1 MEATPEDPV
10 DAIAA
15 AWKRELPDVPVHSIG
30 IVTRVW
36 HVAKLLGDDRAR
48 LLRDHHADTATLDLL
63 STLRRH
69 GKPYRMTTRELAA
82 ASLITAGADYPTRGS
97 GRSAGSGE
105 TNWPSRVTHRRR
117 RTHRTWPG
125 HGRRPRRHSPGARM
139 SATRWPTEA
148 SARTARAHPQSAAR
162 SPFDSPGRRSAA
174 RACRA
179 LHPAWRVTVHRNG
192 PEPLAPRTIRCAA
205 GRSGYGTAAGRAA
218 H

>member
-1 MEATPEDPV
+1 MEATAEDPV

-82 ASLITAGADYPTRGS
+82 ASLITAGAITQRVDRAEAQGLVKRTGRRESRTVDVELTARGRATVDNLVATVLARECQLLD
-97 GRSAGSGE
+97 GL
-105 TNWPSRVTHRRR
+105 PRRQQEQLERTLKVLLDHLSTVLGADR
-117 RTHRTWPG
+117 RPG
-125 HGRRPRRHSPGARM
+125 HVGHSTRPGA
-139 SATRWPTEA
+139 
-148 SARTARAHPQSAAR
+148 
-162 SPFDSPGRRSAA
+162 
-174 RACRA
+174 
-179 LHPAWRVTVHRNG
+179 
-192 PEPLAPRTIRCAA
+192 
-205 GRSGYGTAAGRAA
+205 
-218 H
+218 